1 MADSGNTDISI
12 HFETSSDKP
21 RVFRMTKSLISD
33 ALVRNQGRV
42 NFSLGENLSDLSALE
57 GASGLVTSNDVL
69 RDRRFPLNRLM
80 EIAPRLQWIHIIG
93 AGIEPLLPF
102 DWLPDHV
109 SLTNNSGVHVEK
121 MRESAA
127 MLLLMLNAKF
137 PAIASNQRQ
146 AKWKQIFTPAI
157 QGRSVLIIGV
167 GDMGGAVADAAR
179 SLRMHVIG
187 VRRSD
192 SPHASVH
199 RMHQFEDLD
208 TLLPLAD
215 FVVLAAPLT
224 KETTGLLNKRRL
236 GLLKPG
242 AGFINIGRAGSVDHD
257 ALAAA
262 LQSGSLSGAILD
274 VFDPEPLPQ
283 SSPLWTTENLLVVPH
298 VTSDDEDRYLPKTF
312 DLVFENARRLVTK
325 EPLLNRVDTARGY

>member
-1 MADSGNTDISI
+1 
-12 HFETSSDKP
+12 
-21 RVFRMTKSLISD
+21 
-33 ALVRNQGRV
+33 
-42 NFSLGENLSDLSALE
+42 
-57 GASGLVTSNDVL
+57 
-69 RDRRFPLNRLM
+69 
-80 EIAPRLQWIHIIG
+80 
-93 AGIEPLLPF
+93 
-102 DWLPDHV
+102 
-109 SLTNNSGVHVEK
+109 
-121 MRESAA
+121 
-127 MLLLMLNAKF
+127 
-137 PAIASNQRQ
+137 
-146 AKWKQIFTPAI
+146 
-157 QGRSVLIIGV
+157 
-167 GDMGGAVADAAR
+167 
-179 SLRMHVIG
+179 
-187 VRRSD
+187 
-192 SPHASVH
+192 
-199 RMHQFEDLD
+199 MHQFEDLD

-325 EPLLNRVDTARGY
+325 EPLLNRVDPARGY